1 MARGKIGKLKASQ
14 LKTKTAGMKSDGG
27 NLYLRSWEA
36 KDGTLTRGWIF
47 RFKLP
52 FKNERDI
59 GLGSLDSIN
68 LAKARELAAQYREM
82 VAHRGRSHRTA
93 QLDLPRAWPAGL
105 PRKIAATTRRLR

>member
-14 LKTKTAGMKSDGG
+14 LKTKNAGMKSDGG

-52 FKNERDI
+52 FKNERDM

-82 VAHRGRSHRTA
+82 VATGVDPIEQRNLIFPGHGQQACRERSQR
-93 QLDLPRAWPAGL
+93 QRAD
-105 PRKIAATTRRLR
+105 